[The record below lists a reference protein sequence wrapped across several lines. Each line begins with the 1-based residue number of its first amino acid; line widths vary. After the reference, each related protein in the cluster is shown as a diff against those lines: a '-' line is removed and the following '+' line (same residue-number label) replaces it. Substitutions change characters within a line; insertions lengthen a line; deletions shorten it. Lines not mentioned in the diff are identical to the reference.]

1 MKHLAVILVP
11 ALLIGGCMRTSDKD
25 REPTAARSDMPAK
38 IVVGAVSSP
47 AAGGRSVKA
56 TLHLSGDGLTLID
69 PAGGKA
75 HLVAFGIPREV
86 AVPLVAGAR
95 GDAQAEGEHEDCG
108 AGPLEY
114 ANFAGDLVLSFQD
127 DKFVGWTVGRGGEA
141 RLATATGIHLGS
153 TRSELAAVGEVDVK
167 ASSLGAEFSVD
178 GLSGLLDG
186 EGGAARITDL
196 WAGTT
201 CIAR

>member
-1 MKHLAVILVP
+1 
-11 ALLIGGCMRTSDKD
+11 MRTSDKHRD
-25 REPTAARSDMPAK
+25 PTAANRDKPAE
-38 IVVGAVSSP
+38 VVVAGVSSSS
-47 AAGGRSVKA
+47 ATKGGRP
-56 TLHLSGDGLTLID
+56 TLHLSGDGLTLIG
-69 PAGGKA
+69 PGGGKPRA
-75 HLVAFGIPREV
+75 IAFGIPRDV
-86 AVPLVAGAR
+86 AMPLVAGAL
-95 GDAQAEGEHEDCG
+95 GDARSEGEDADCG
-108 AGPLEY
+108 AGPLEH

-153 TRSELAAVGEVDVK
+153 SRSELAAAGEADVT
-167 ASSLGAEFSVD
+167 ASSLGTEFSVE

-186 EGGAARITDL
+186 ESGAARITDL